1 MAAIT
6 ASEARKRLFPLIE
19 QINEDRIE
27 VEVVHRTGNVV
38 LVSKAMWDA
47 MAETAYLSRGANGRV
62 LRRRIADLEAGK
74 GVQRDLIEDSE

>member
-27 VEVVHRTGNVV
+27 VEVVHRSGNIV
-38 LVSKAMWDA
+38 LVSKDQWDA
-47 MAETAYLSRGANGRV
+47 MVETAYLSRGANGRI
-62 LRRRIADLEAGK
+62 LRRRIADLETGQ
-74 GVQRDLIEDSE
+74 GVQRDLIEDDE

>member
-27 VEVVHRTGNVV
+27 VEVVHRSGNVV
-38 LVSKAMWDA
+38 LVSKDQWDA
-47 MAETAYLSRGANGRV
+47 MVETAYLSRGANGRM
-62 LRRRIADLEAGK
+62 LRRRIADIEAGQ
-74 GVQRDLIEDSE
+74 GIQRDLIEDDE